1 MKKILFVGTVGFGV
15 IFHAHAQFNQPWQ
28 GKKCAVVIT
37 YDDAYNQHL
46 DNAIPVLDSLGLKAT
61 FYITAFSTSM
71 QTRLNEWKKLAEN
84 GHELG
89 NHTLFHPCLGGK
101 GREWVKPEYDM
112 SKYTVQRMFDET
124 RMTNLFLKA
133 LDGRTKR
140 TFAFTCGDMK
150 IGDSSFINAMKD
162 DFIAARAVRNQMHK
176 INEVDLYNVDCYVV
190 NGETGEQLIEWAK
203 KAMETNS
210 LLVVLFHGVNGG
222 NALNVSLAAH
232 SQFLH
237 FLKNNEKDIM
247 IAPMITVA
255 EHIKDWQTRDKNARA
270 IQQATQLDYKN
281 MLAQL
286 HIDSTRRGPSGNPS
300 AADAANTDESKAT
313 QYTSLPDPLTLKN
326 ARPGDPVGRGKKVI
340 DAKTWWNK
348 RRPEIVEDFDREI
361 YGRVPKNTP
370 KVNWEVISVTNDTS
384 QKVAAITKKL
394 IGHVDNSS
402 YSAITVNIDLTLTT
416 PANAKG
422 PVPVIMEFGFVFPP
436 GFRFPN
442 PPAGTVAEKTWQQQL
457 LEKGWGYAIL
467 VPTSYQ
473 ADNGAGLTQG
483 IIGLCNKGQPRK
495 PDDWGALR
503 AWAWGASCAIDY
515 FETDKDVNAKAIG
528 IEGLSRYGKATIVT
542 MAYEP
547 RLAVAFVGSS
557 GNGGVKI
564 MRRIFGE
571 QVENLASSGEYHWFA
586 GNFIKYAGPLTA
598 NDLPVDAHEL
608 VALCAPRPVFISS
621 GSPKVEGQWVDAK
634 GMFLGG
640 AYAGSVYRLLG
651 KKDYGTMEFP
661 PIETAL
667 VDGELAFRQ
676 HSGGHTT
683 GPNWPTFIKWA
694 SRYLK

>member
-1 MKKILFVGTVGFGV
+1 MKKILLVGIVGFGV
-15 IFHAHAQFNQPWQ
+15 ILKTHAQFNQPWQ

-71 QTRLNEWKKLAEN
+71 QTRLNEWKKLPEN

-89 NHTLFHPCLGGK
+89 NHTLFHPCVGGK

-112 SKYTVQRMFDET
+112 SKYTVQRMIDET
-124 RMTNLFLKA
+124 RMTNLFLRS
-133 LDGRTKR
+133 LDGKTKR

-150 IGDSSFINAMKD
+150 IGDSSFMNAMKD
-162 DFIAARAVRNQMHK
+162 DFVAARAVRSQMHK
-176 INEVDLYNVDCYVV
+176 INEVDLYNVDCYAV

-203 KAMETNS
+203 KAIETNS

-247 IAPMITVA
+247 VAPMITLA

-270 IQQATQLDYKN
+270 IQQGTQLDYKN

-300 AADAANTDESKAT
+300 APDAANTDESKAT

-326 ARPGDPVGRGKKVI
+326 GKKVT

-370 KVNWEVISVTNDTS
+370 KVNWEVINVTNDTN
-384 QKVAAITKKL
+384 QKVPAITKKL
-394 IGHVDNSS
+394 IGHVDNTS
-402 YSAITVNIDLTLTT
+402 YPAITVNIDLTLTT
-416 PANAKG
+416 PANATG
-422 PVPVIMEFGFVFPP
+422 PVPVIVEFGFIFPP
-436 GFRFPN
+436 GFRFPA
-442 PPAGTVAEKTWQQQL
+442 PPAGTPVEKSWQQQV

-467 VPTSYQ
+467 IPTSYQ

-503 AWAWGASCAIDY
+503 AWAWGASRAIDY
-515 FETDKDVNAKAIG
+515 FETDKAVNAKAIG

-547 RLAVAFVGSS
+547 RFAIAFVGSS

-571 QVENLASSGEYHWFA
+571 QVENLASSGGYHWFA
-586 GNFIKYAGPLTA
+586 GNFIKYAGSLTA

-621 GSPKVEGQWVDAK
+621 GSPKVEGNWVDAK

-640 AYAGSVYRLLG
+640 AYAGSVYKLLG

-661 PIETAL
+661 PMETAL
-667 VDGELAFRQ
+667 IDGELAFRQ